1 MSSTDDVTVRAKK
14 TNLTK
19 DVLSQT
25 SKEHRETCQE
35 ETKLKFS
42 RHSKCSSSD
51 EKISCHVGA
60 QYLSDETEKLKTN
73 RDAAKNFKTNR
84 DETKKLKNE
93 KNENLNRKSQRRKTV
108 IVKIFAALMTMILLG
123 VTFFTFFHTLGVIHK
138 LRNGIRG
145 EGVTPCI
152 MLWYRG

>member
-19 DVLSQT
+19 DVLSQR
-25 SKEHRETCQE
+25 SKEQGETCRE

-51 EKISCHVGA
+51 EKISCHVDA
-60 QYLSDETEKLKTN
+60 EYLSDETEKLKTN

-93 KNENLNRKSQRRKTV
+93 KNEILNRKLQRRKPV
-108 IVKIFAALMTMILLG
+108 IVKLFATLVTMILLG
-123 VTFFTFFHTLGVIHK
+123 VTFFTFFHTLPLWFPTNAPGEHK
-138 LRNGIRG
+138 THPVNMDR
-145 EGVTPCI
+145 
-152 MLWYRG
+152 

>member
-19 DVLSQT
+19 DVLSQR
-25 SKEHRETCQE
+25 SKEHGETCQEE

-60 QYLSDETEKLKTN
+60 QYFRDETKNLKTN
-73 RDAAKNFKTNR
+73 RDAA
-84 DETKKLKNE
+84 KKLKNE
-93 KNENLNRKSQRRKTV
+93 KNENLNRKSQRRKPV
-108 IVKIFAALMTMILLG
+108 IVKLFAALVTMIFLG
-123 VTFFTFFHTLGVIHK
+123 VTFFTFFHTLPQWLPTNAQGEHK
-138 LRNGIRG
+138 SHPVNMDG
-145 EGVTPCI
+145 
-152 MLWYRG
+152 